1 MEVMGENALS
11 IPEYF
16 VSIGKPSKKGKI
28 RVKLVNPLTKARHL
42 ATRGGQPP
50 FRIIR
55 KPIDDM
61 IILENHT
68 HPIPLSAFSE
78 KDRKTIIDHFEVI
91 KTHRG
96 KPAKE
101 IPNAK
106 DFQNKERG
114 RPETLPKNIEWHK
127 VHKKITK
134 GKKVKIIKAEPKPQ
148 EPEPDYDNM
157 EIEEPKPIKM
167 KIKKIHQEVD
177 ELPAPKEEPEKKS
190 RGRPKKYTTDAERKA
205 MKTQQTIASNKRKA
219 EERRKLKGGGIWDDV
234 KKTANK
240 AVKAVSNAKDVVVK
254 GVSKAV
260 KDVGAYQNAVLNG
273 RDDYPPKCRKILREN
288 GDAIIT
294 EMKIK
299 RTPVPSILTSA
310 LSGLSF
316 GQFGKNQKD
325 AGYDTLFH
333 LFLEMRTVNGRRLQV
348 EKNEVINMD
357 IDPAERPNTE
367 MRTVKNVPQGMTF
380 QQIMDNTQQK
390 QGGKYFLYSARDNN
404 CQDYILAVLEANG
417 CGDAEDYAFV
427 KQDTK
432 KLYDNLSGLRKIS
445 NTLTDLGGRA
455 NVAMTGVG
463 VAGNGDLIHIDLNS
477 HNGKNYKMGEGL
489 GDGLGDG
496 FEKYI
501 VQSVVFDKD
510 KWDVKSAK
518 KWLKENEHKA
528 SKVDTEANTLRFR
541 QMNPKHL
548 EKIGYSNFKTKKLG
562 KSGIMLVIA
571 YFEEKKM
578 SGKGI
583 GMGKKLFDQ
592 KFSLNDVKHF
602 VKKDVLGK
610 KDVQKPK
617 TNGILDQQFSVNEA
631 IDTGKHLFGK
641 GYEGTDSEA
650 KVHRGLM
657 GNGVAIHHHHHYHF
671 NKKHPESDSDTDSE
685 SDEEKPMKGG
695 KLSKTSKKIIKG
707 LKTIGHY
714 AIPAATSALGA
725 MAGEVIAPELGP
737 VSGIAGSAMGSYVGK
752 KIDDKL
758 GIGFKRPAKGSQ
770 AARDH
775 MAKIRAM
782 RKK

>member
-16 VSIGKPSKKGKI
+16 VSIGKPNKRTGKS

-42 ATRGGQPP
+42 ATRGGQTA

-68 HPIPLSAFSE
+68 HPIPLSAFTE

-91 KTHRG
+91 KSHRG
-96 KPAKE
+96 KNPTE

-106 DFQNKERG
+106 DFKNAERG

-134 GKKVKIIKAEPKPQ
+134 GKKVKIIKTEPKPQ

-157 EIEEPKPIKM
+157 EIEEAKPIKI
-167 KIKKIHQEVD
+167 KIKK
-177 ELPAPKEEPEKKS
+177 LPPKIPEPIIEKMPEKKS

-219 EERRKLKGGGIWDDV
+219 EERRKLKGGGIWDDI
-234 KKTANK
+234 KKTTNK

-260 KDVGAYQNAVLNG
+260 KDVSAYQNAVLNG
-273 RDDYPPKCRKILREN
+273 RDDYPPKCRKILKDN

-357 IDPAERPNTE
+357 IDPPERPNTE

-390 QGGKYFLYSARDNN
+390 QGGKYFLYSSRDNN
-404 CQDYILAVLEANG
+404 CQDYILAVLESNG

-455 NVAMTGVG
+455 NVAMNGVG
-463 VAGNGDLIHIDLNS
+463 VGGNGDLIHIDLNS

-541 QMNPKHL
+541 QINPDHL
-548 EKIGYSNFKTKKLG
+548 KKIGYSNFKTKKLG

-650 KVHRGLM
+650 RVHRGLM

-671 NKKHPESDSDTDSE
+671 NKKMPESDSDSE
-685 SDEEKPMKGG
+685 SDEERPMRGG
-695 KLSKTSKKIIKG
+695 KVKMSKTSKAIVKG

-725 MAGEVIAPELGP
+725 AAGELIAPELGP
-737 VSGIAGSAMGSYVGK
+737 ISGVAGSAAGAYAGNQINK
-752 KIDDKL
+752 KI
-758 GIGFKRPAKGSQ
+758 GIGLKKGSQ
-770 AARDH
+770 AMKDKMAR
-775 MAKIRAM
+775 IRAM
-782 RKK
+782 RK